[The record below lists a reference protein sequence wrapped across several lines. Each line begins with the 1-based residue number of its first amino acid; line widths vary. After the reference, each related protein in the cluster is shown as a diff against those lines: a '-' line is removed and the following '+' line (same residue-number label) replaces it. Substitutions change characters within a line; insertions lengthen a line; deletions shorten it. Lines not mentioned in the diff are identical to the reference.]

1 MGGKT
6 LSNQITSDTKRYER
20 LLGSWCAFD
29 LEWDSKTQEIYA
41 AAIVDNEDNQYVKHI
56 SDFIQ
61 NGDSPEKQLV
71 QWINAELLK
80 YPLIFGWY
88 SSGVRSQDGT
98 GRNSDLKGTRFCLS
112 KI

>member
-1 MGGKT
+1 MGCKT
-6 LSNQITSDTKRYER
+6 LSTKIISDNKRYER
-20 LLGSWCAFD
+20 LLGPWCAFD

-41 AAIVDNEDNQYVKHI
+41 AAIVDNDGDQYVKHI

-71 QWINAELLK
+71 EWINAELLK

-88 SSGVRSQDGT
+88 SSGVRSQDGP
-98 GRNSDLKGTRFCLS
+98 GRNSDLKVLDSGMS